1 MRTVLFVV
9 AVGCASSSS
18 EKTIEEPT
26 VIKMKVVPHVA
37 VAPAAAVVDTD
48 TVVAEP
54 IAVVRFTASTVVR
67 SQPEAAATPL
77 GVVAKGTR
85 AEVKRELVVGDCRWI
100 EIAPRGW
107 LCDRAV
113 ESTNEAPTRGVSF
126 ALDADLP
133 PPKLGTYGLV
143 RGEVEAFRSKED
155 AEAGANGRA
164 LVGKNSVRAAGSTT
178 IDGVRYWRTTRG
190 ELINAS
196 SIRYISPSRF
206 RGVAL
211 LGEDVQM
218 PAWVRS
224 RRPIKTRSARG
235 AINGELAGRAVVTIL
250 EQKGKRVR
258 VGDDAWVSR
267 SELRATTTTAP
278 PEGTGADEKWFDIDL
293 DEQVLVA
300 YEGERPVYATM
311 VSTGKKPKHRTPT
324 VIARIATKHERTTM
338 NNAKGDAYSVADVPW
353 TMFYDRDYAV
363 HTSYWHDGFG
373 SERSHGCVNL
383 SPHDARVLYHWSSP
397 DVPPGWTTVYGNVDA
412 PGSLVRVRS
421 RRMPEPGFRGYAATL
436 RANRVVAAN

>member
-1 MRTVLFVV
+1 MRTLLLVA
-9 AVGCASSSS
+9 AVGCATSSS
-18 EKTIEEPT
+18 ETIEEPT
-26 VIKMKVVPHVA
+26 VIKMKVVASAEQKVP
-37 VAPAAAVVDTD
+37 APQAATLEPEP
-48 TVVAEP
+48 TVV
-54 IAVVRFTASTVVR
+54 VKFLASTVVR
-67 SQPEAAATPL
+67 SQPEAAALPL
-77 GVVAKGTR
+77 GVVGKGTR

-113 ESTNEAPTRGVSF
+113 EETNEPPTRGVSL

-133 PPKLGTYGLV
+133 PPKLGTYGIV
-143 RGEVEAFRSKED
+143 RGEVEAFRTKAD

-164 LVGKNSVRAAGSTT
+164 LVGKNSVRAAGSVT
-178 IDGVRYWRTTRG
+178 IDGVRYWRTTSG
-190 ELINAS
+190 ELINAK
-196 SIRYISPSRF
+196 SIVYISPSRF

-211 LGEDVQM
+211 GEGDEL

-224 RRPIKTRSARG
+224 RQPIKTRSARG

-250 EQKGKRVR
+250 EERGKLVR
-258 VGDDAWVSR
+258 VGDDAWVAR
-267 SELRATTTTAP
+267 SELRVATTAAP

-311 VSTGKKPKHRTPT
+311 VSTGKEKHRTPT
-324 VIARIATKHERTTM
+324 LIARIAAKHERTTM
-338 NNAKGDAYSVADVPW
+338 NNAKGEAYSVADVPW
-353 TMFYDRDYAV
+353 TMFYDRDYAL

-373 SERSHGCVNL
+373 SVRSHGCVNL

-421 RRMPEPGFRGYAATL
+421 RHMPEPGFRGYAAAL
-436 RANRVVAAN
+436 RGNRVVAAN